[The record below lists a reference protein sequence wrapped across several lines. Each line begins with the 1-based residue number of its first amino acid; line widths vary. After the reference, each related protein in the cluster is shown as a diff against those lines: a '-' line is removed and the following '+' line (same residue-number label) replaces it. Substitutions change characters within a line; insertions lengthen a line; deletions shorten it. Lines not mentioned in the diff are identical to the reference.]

1 MLIND
6 RHIKI
11 IATTTGEILRDLHLD
26 PTRNYQPQNTQ
37 NPTP

>member
-11 IATTTGEILRDLHLD
+11 IATTTGEILRDFHLD
-26 PTRNYQPQNTQ
+26 PTRNYQPQNTR
-37 NPTP
+37 NPNH